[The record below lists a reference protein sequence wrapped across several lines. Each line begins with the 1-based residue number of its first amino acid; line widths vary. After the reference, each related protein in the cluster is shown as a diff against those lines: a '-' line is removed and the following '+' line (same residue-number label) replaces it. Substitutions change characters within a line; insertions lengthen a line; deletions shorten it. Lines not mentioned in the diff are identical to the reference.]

1 MNFPDELLPADV
13 LLYHGDTLFNKIT
26 DIKTGG
32 LVDHVEVYM
41 GHGLTVAARQ
51 EGFNYYDFN
60 PNGLAKVRRPVAPF
74 DLAAAE
80 TWIGPLRGLSY
91 DDPGLFE
98 FFNWSITNNG
108 FICSVGAAYLLKM
121 GGVFIFADDM
131 DLNKISPRDFD
142 LPRELTTIWTKQNV

>member
-1 MNFPDELLPADV
+1 MNFPDDLLPGDV
-13 LLYHGDTLFNKIT
+13 LEYSGNTVFNDIT
-26 DIKTGG
+26 KIKTGG
-32 LVDHVEVYM
+32 DKSHIEVYM
-41 GHGLTVAARQ
+41 GHGLSVAARP
-51 EGFNYYDFN
+51 EGFNYYDFA
-60 PNGLAKVRRPVAPF
+60 NGLAKVRRPIAPF
-74 DLAAAE
+74 DLQAAE

-121 GGVFIFADDM
+121 GKVLIFADDM

-142 LPRELTTIWTKQNV
+142 LPRELTTVWTKQNA

>member
-1 MNFPDELLPADV
+1 MNIPNDLQPGDV

-32 LVDHVEVYM
+32 DVDHVEVYM

-51 EGFNYYDFN
+51 EGFNFYNFD
-60 PNGLAKVRRPVAPF
+60 PNGLAKVRRPIAPF
-74 DLAAAE
+74 DLRAAE

-98 FFNWSITNNG
+98 FFNVSITNNG

-121 GGVFIFADDM
+121 GKVLIFADDM

>member
-1 MNFPDELLPADV
+1 MNIPNDLQPGDV

-32 LVDHVEVYM
+32 DVDHVEVYM

-51 EGFNYYDFN
+51 EGFNYYNFD
-60 PNGLAKVRRPVAPF
+60 PNGLAKVRRPIAPF
-74 DLAAAE
+74 DLQAAE

-98 FFNWSITNNG
+98 FFNVSITNNG
-108 FICSVGAAYLLKM
+108 FICSVGAGYLEKM
-121 GGVFIFADDM
+121 AKCLLFADDFN
-131 DLNKISPRDFD
+131 LNELSPRDYN
-142 LPRELTTIWTKQNV
+142 LTRELTTIWTKQNV